1 VGLEEHDGLLVREVE
16 DDSPAAKAGIAEG
29 DLIVAAAGKPVA
41 SADDLFD
48 AMGSVK
54 AGSPLEVTLLRG
66 AEERT
71 VTIPG

>member
-1 VGLEEHDGLLVREVE
+1 VGLDERDGLLVREVE

-48 AMGSVK
+48 ALGSLA
-54 AGSPLEVTLLRG
+54 AGAALEVTLLRG
-66 AEERT
+66 SEERT

>member
-1 VGLEEHDGLLVREVE
+1 V
-16 DDSPAAKAGIAEG
+16 AEG
-29 DLIVAAAGKPVA
+29 DLIVAAAGKPVT

-48 AMGSVK
+48 AIGSVATK
-54 AGSPLEVTLLRG
+54 EALELTLLRG